1 MNSMRKIQKILIG
14 VFVCGVLMGGVG
26 TGIAFIEYSSFAYGG
41 EKKVGEEHLVTRQ
54 LDHTFDPAR
63 GRIAVDA
70 DWSWREYGDCQ
81 ILADPSVPEHVIRY
95 EVTYNEKEVRPYLIY
110 DEFEEDVE
118 DGEESEVAWDMEV
131 DDESEA
137 ARDAEGDDESEAARD
152 VGGEEESEAVR
163 DGEVEPDSGGTRLP
177 QEPTDIPDHIQA
189 RIFLGVRHIGNDF
202 ATWMECKEDFLRE
215 LKQKRISYYD
225 RIGLV
230 EVKIRVNP
238 ATMPYTK
245 DLSE

>member
-1 MNSMRKIQKILIG
+1 MNSMCKIQKILIG
-14 VFVCGVLMGGVG
+14 VFVCGVLLGGVG
-26 TGIAFIEYSSFAYGG
+26 TGIAFVEYSSFAYGG

-54 LDHTFDPAR
+54 LDHIFDPAR

-70 DWSWREYGDCQ
+70 DWSWGEYGDCQ

-110 DEFEEDVE
+110 DEFGEEDEE
-118 DGEESEVAWDMEV
+118 D

-137 ARDAEGDDESEAARD
+137 A
-152 VGGEEESEAVR
+152 R
-163 DGEVEPDSGGTRLP
+163 DGEVEPDSGETRLS
-177 QEPTDIPDHIQA
+177 QESADIPDHIQG

-215 LKQKRISYYD
+215 LKQKRISYYE
-225 RIGLV
+225 RIGLAG
-230 EVKIRVNP
+230 VKIRVNP
-238 ATMPYTK
+238 ATLPYTK
-245 DLSE
+245 NSSE

>member
-26 TGIAFIEYSSFAYGG
+26 TGIAFVEYSSFAYAG

-70 DWSWREYGDCQ
+70 DWSWGEYGDCQ

-118 DGEESEVAWDMEV
+118 VGDESEAVRDMEV

-137 ARDAEGDDESEAARD
+137 ARDAESEDESEAP
-152 VGGEEESEAVR
+152 R
-163 DGEVEPDSGGTRLP
+163 DGEVEPDSGETQLS
-177 QEPTDIPDHIQA
+177 QESADIPDYIQG

-215 LKQKRISYYD
+215 LKQKRISYYE
-225 RIGLV
+225 RIGLAG
-230 EVKIRVNP
+230 VKIRVNP
-238 ATMPYTK
+238 ATLPYTK
-245 DLSE
+245 NISE